1 MQVMAALRVIGRALV
16 QLWQQGYAIIWA
28 NAAFVVLSLP
38 LVTMPAAYSALMR
51 VAYASYTEPHEAD
64 LQLFWETFKANLRR
78 ALPWGVGMA
87 VFGIVNFT
95 NLFTAVQNPPDD
107 VMWVAL
113 SGVYLLSGLLWGCV
127 ALYTWPI
134 YYGMAQPSLW
144 IATQQAL
151 LLSVRRPV
159 LTWVNVVFV
168 VIIAA
173 ISMGFLAL
181 WMLLSWGL
189 IALVGCAAVL
199 NPVSSTTTHTEQG

>member
-1 MQVMAALRVIGRALV
+1 MAALRVIGQALA

-28 NAAFVVLSLP
+28 NVAFVVLSLP
-38 LVTMPAAYSALMR
+38 LVTLPAAYSALMR
-51 VAYASYTEPHEAD
+51 VAYACFTEPHEAD
-64 LQLFWETFKANLRR
+64 LQLFWETFKANLWRS
-78 ALPWGVGMA
+78 LPWGVGMA
-87 VFGIVNFT
+87 VFGVVNFT
-95 NLFTAVQNPPDD
+95 NLFTAVQHPPTDM
-107 VMWVAL
+107 MWVAL
-113 SGVYLLSGLLWGCV
+113 SGIYLLSGLVWGCA

-134 YYGMAQPSLW
+134 YYGMAQPSLL

-151 LLSVRRPV
+151 LLSVRHPF

-181 WMLLSWGL
+181 WLLLTWGL

-199 NPVSSTTTHTEQG
+199 NHVSLATTHIEQG